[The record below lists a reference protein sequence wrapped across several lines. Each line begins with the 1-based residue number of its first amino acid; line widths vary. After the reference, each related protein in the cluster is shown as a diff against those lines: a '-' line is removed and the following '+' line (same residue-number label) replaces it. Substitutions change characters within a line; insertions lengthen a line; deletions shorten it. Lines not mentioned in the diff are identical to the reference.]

1 MKKLLHKTGAK
12 LAAVVLFAVFTAAA
26 AASFIGVV
34 YMQESSFFD
43 NSGYSFYDSHVCVDI
58 TYGYAKTVYFQYLPL
73 TQQLE
78 LSEEEAFE
86 LKNWKRPF
94 TG

>member
-1 MKKLLHKTGAK
+1 MKKLTRNTLAK
-12 LAAVVLFAVFTAAA
+12 AIAVVLFAVFTAAA

-34 YMQESSFFD
+34 YMEESNFFD
-43 NSGYSFYDSHVCVDI
+43 NNGYSFYDSHVCADI

-78 LSEEEAFE
+78 LSEEEAF
-86 LKNWKRPF
+86 
-94 TG
+94 